1 MSEEINKITEA
12 FENTEIIKAAIMEG
26 VAEALCKH
34 KLAGQPVVVWRDGR
48 EVWIPA
54 SEIPDLS
61 NHKRK

>member
-1 MSEEINKITEA
+1 MSNGPD
-12 FENTEIIKAAIMEG
+12 IIKMLEDKELVKAAIMEG
-26 VAEALCKH
+26 AVEALRKH

-61 NHKRK
+61 RKHL